1 MQVVNNKFYNIN
13 QIKVINSC
21 KNINLCYNL
30 GIFYFGISN
39 KLNVQRE
46 DVVGVNI
53 YYNLWMTSMYN
64 KIVNYVII

>member
-1 MQVVNNKFYNIN
+1 LQVVNNKFYNIN

-53 YYNLWMTSMYN
+53 YYNL
-64 KIVNYVII
+64 